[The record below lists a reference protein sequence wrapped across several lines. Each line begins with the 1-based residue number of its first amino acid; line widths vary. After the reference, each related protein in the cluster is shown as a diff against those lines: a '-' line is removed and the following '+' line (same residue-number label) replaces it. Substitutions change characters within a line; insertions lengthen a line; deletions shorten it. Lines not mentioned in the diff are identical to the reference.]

1 MWHLTKIPK
10 IAHFYWGGGALSYLR
25 FLSVKSFTALN
36 PDWQVYVHVP
46 SVNSTVLPT
55 WATFQ
60 QQNVNISTD
69 FRVQLD
75 QLNITVITHDFDSY
89 GFDNQAHEVHKS
101 DFLRWK
107 LLAEQGGLWSD
118 IDILYLRSMA
128 NLVENCEDNAD
139 LDTILCPL
147 SPPRK
152 HTVGFML
159 GSKNNAFYQHIHTLS
174 LANYDPNQYQC
185 MGSELINCRYPSL
198 NSFHE
203 QFPQHQFAFLHRACV
218 YVIDSKNIEQFYQ
231 PVDRYSQ
238 KKLSSS
244 QVIGF
249 HWFAGHP
256 RSQAFENEFT
266 SDNIN
271 KYNNLLT
278 NIIKE
283 SQV

>member
-1 MWHLTKIPK
+1 
-10 IAHFYWGGGALSYLR
+10 
-25 FLSVKSFTALN
+25 
-36 PDWQVYVHVP
+36 
-46 SVNSTVLPT
+46 
-55 WATFQ
+55 
-60 QQNVNISTD
+60 
-69 FRVQLD
+69 
-75 QLNITVITHDFDSY
+75 
-89 GFDNQAHEVHKS
+89 
-101 DFLRWK
+101 
-107 LLAEQGGLWSD
+107 
-118 IDILYLRSMA
+118 
-128 NLVENCEDNAD
+128 
-139 LDTILCPL
+139 
-147 SPPRK
+147 
-152 HTVGFML
+152 
-159 GSKNNAFYQHIHTLS
+159 
-174 LANYDPNQYQC
+174 